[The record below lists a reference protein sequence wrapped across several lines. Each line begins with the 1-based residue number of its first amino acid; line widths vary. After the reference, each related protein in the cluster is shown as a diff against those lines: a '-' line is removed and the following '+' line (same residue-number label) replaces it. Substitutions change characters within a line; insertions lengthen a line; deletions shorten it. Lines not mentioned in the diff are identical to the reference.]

1 MVMFHLREQTVH
13 LAARAMF
20 RFASLLI
27 VLVTEKVISEEGVG
41 EERLQ
46 DDVHKARLPQ
56 VEQSTTSYHALS
68 TPNYAASPRPQPV
81 LTLTGNRDGPL

>member
-1 MVMFHLREQTVH
+1 MVKFHLREQTVH

-27 VLVTEKVISEEGVG
+27 VLVTEEVIPKEGVG

-46 DDVHKARLPQ
+46 DDVQDR
-56 VEQSTTSYHALS
+56 VEVMS
-68 TPNYAASPRPQPV
+68 
-81 LTLTGNRDGPL
+81 